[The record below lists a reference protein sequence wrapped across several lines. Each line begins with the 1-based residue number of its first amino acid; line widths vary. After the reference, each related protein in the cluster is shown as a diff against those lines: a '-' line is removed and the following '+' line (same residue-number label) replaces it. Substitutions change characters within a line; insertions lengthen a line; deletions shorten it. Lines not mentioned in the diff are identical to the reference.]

1 MKKKNITVGVIIS
14 ILVFVIYAAAGYL
27 LWLYSDSAS
36 YDFLLQHRGFEVS
49 PDNKYAVMLNSTAS
63 PKDDPSFDDLKSLI
77 GSSYTEQLKVTVE
90 ERETDK
96 QLAVIET
103 STQMDVSKSSEHD
116 DGVSTKCNYNV
127 IWEDNS
133 VKIILKDEHH
143 QDKTYVIPL
152 Q

>member
-1 MKKKNITVGVIIS
+1 MKKKNITVGVITN
-14 ILVFVIYAAAGYL
+14 ILAFVIFAAAGYL

-103 STQMDVSKSSEHD
+103 STQI